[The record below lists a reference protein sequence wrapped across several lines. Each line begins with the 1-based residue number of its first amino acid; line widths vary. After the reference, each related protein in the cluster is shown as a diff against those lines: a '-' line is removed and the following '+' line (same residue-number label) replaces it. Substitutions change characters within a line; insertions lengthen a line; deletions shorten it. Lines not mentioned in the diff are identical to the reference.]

1 MYWSDWS
8 YGKNRMN
15 SKLEQ
20 SLLPSKKESYFKHFF
35 CFCSKKNND
44 YPIESVVYETKLPKQ
59 VRFTFNNI

>member
-35 CFCSKKNND
+35 CFCSKK
-44 YPIESVVYETKLPKQ
+44 IMTIL
-59 VRFTFNNI
+59 